1 MAANPFDIAQRL
13 RDDRDQQ
20 AQSAASV
27 NESLAIVDAIIDEY
41 DELIIKLDT
50 KIQPLMPPINEKIK
64 AVQTAYL
71 NRVSHGCRSDMKWIQ
86 IDSKSLNLYNNNDE
100 EVVVYEVQKDPNTFQ
115 FLGYYGAKFYRHPKN
130 RDYGANVV
138 LTIDTADANPGSA
151 SLIILD
157 SDAAELTGFSTT
169 TASAGIKTGD
179 LIKDSLDDPIIF
191 QTAPAVTGLGT
202 TSYAAYNYA
211 VSGFCTAADNK
222 IYGDQRVGFITD
234 FSIGDEIYDNANK
247 TSSGI
252 IPSGTTITGFGT
264 AVGITSY
271 VQSNGITT
279 AIQVVLDFATLSNP
293 VSSGIAATVGRNFH
307 VGVVSTYYFASLSA
321 APVATGISSSFLVIR
336 PGDISDIEFD
346 SSKNPIDPVEIGIAE
361 GANVGKGHQLSLIN
375 NGDPKIT
382 TQWSEITDEPEPPVG
397 AGRVEYYIGDFQWP
411 TIQVRGGD
419 GDVTTTHASLGQ
431 RVIISVGSTTGAA
444 IGYTGTPPAGAIP
457 GDCGTYDAAITTAES
472 EMNAIIAQNTP
483 IINHYINGADTL
495 RSLRDQ
501 DEGQAWGYLQ
511 SIGYLNARGK
521 SSLAQAQLIEDF
533 NWTDVDA

>member
-1 MAANPFDIAQRL
+1 MSANPFDIAQRL

-20 AQSAASV
+20 AQSAASIS
-27 NESLAIVDAIIDEY
+27 ESLAIVDAIIDEY
-41 DELIIKLDT
+41 DELIIKLDN
-50 KIQPLMPPINEKIK
+50 KIQPLMPPINEKIT

-71 NRVSHGCRSDMKWIQ
+71 NRISHGCRSDMKWIQ
-86 IDSKSLNLYNNNDE
+86 IDAKSLNLYNNTNQ

-130 RDYGANVV
+130 MDYGANVV

-157 SDAAELTGFSTT
+157 DDAAELTGFSTT
-169 TASAGIKTGD
+169 TIAAGIKTGD

-191 QTAPAVTGLGT
+191 QTAPSVTGLGT

-234 FSIGDEIYDNANK
+234 FSIGDEIYDNADK

-252 IPSGTTITGFGT
+252 IPTGTTITGFGT

-336 PGDISDIEFD
+336 PGDITDIEFD

-361 GANVGKGHQLSLIN
+361 GGNVGKGHKLDLIN

-382 TQWSEITDEPEPPVG
+382 TQWSEITDEPEPAVG
-397 AGRVEYYIGDFQWP
+397 AGRVEYYIGDLQWP

-457 GDCGTYDAAITTAES
+457 GDCGTYDAAIVTAES
-472 EMNAIIAQNTP
+472 EMNAIIAENTP

>member
-1 MAANPFDIAQRL
+1 MAANPFNISKRL
-13 RDDRDQQ
+13 REDKEQQ
-20 AQSAASV
+20 AQSAASI

-50 KIQPLMPPINEKIK
+50 KIQPYIPPINEKIK
-64 AVQTAYL
+64 AVQQAYL
-71 NRVSHGCRSDMKWIQ
+71 DRVSHGCRSDLKWVQ
-86 IDSKSLNLYNNNDE
+86 IEAKKLNIFGNDDE
-100 EVVVYEVQKDPNTFQ
+100 EVVVYEVQKDPNTFR

-138 LTIDTADANPGSA
+138 LTIDTADANPGSGA
-151 SLIILD
+151 LIILD
-157 SDAAELTGFSTT
+157 DDAAELTGFSTT

-179 LIKDSLDDPIIF
+179 LIKDSLDNPVIF
-191 QTAPAVTGLGT
+191 QTAPSVTGLGT

-211 VSGFCTAADNK
+211 VSGFCTASDNK

-234 FSIGDEIYDNANK
+234 FNIGDEIYDNSDR
-247 TSSGI
+247 TSDGF
-252 IPSGTTITGFGT
+252 IPTGTTITGFGT

-279 AIQVVLDFATLSNP
+279 AIEVVFDFATLSNP
-293 VSSGIAATVGRNFH
+293 VISSVDPEVGRNFH

-321 APVATGISSSFLVIR
+321 APVATGIQSSFLVIR

-361 GANVGKGHQLSLIN
+361 GGNIGKGHQLDLIN

-382 TQWSEITDEPEPPVG
+382 TQWSEITSEPEPAVG
-397 AGRVEYYIGDFQWP
+397 AGRVEYYIGDFSWP

-419 GDVTTTHASLGQ
+419 GDVTTTHATLGQ

-457 GDCGTYDAAITTAES
+457 GDCGTYDSAITTAES
-472 EMNAIIAQNTP
+472 EMNAIIAKNTP
-483 IINHYINGADTL
+483 IINHYISGSQTL
-495 RSLRDQ
+495 RSLRDT

-511 SIGYLNARGK
+511 SIGYLNAKGK
-521 SSLAQAQLIEDF
+521 QSLQQAAQIEDF
-533 NWTDVDA
+533 NWVDI